1 MQEVDSFSP
10 VIDLGYHYHAI
21 DIEFNL
27 VCVLQHT

>member
-10 VIDLGYHYHAI
+10 VVDIGYQCAI

-27 VCVLQHT
+27 VCVLQLT